1 MHRKQIIRLQE
12 LVNAL
17 HDYIHSIEWE
27 DLIEPCSEEIDYS
40 FDHHPEFCE
49 DCHDDRDRAY
59 DDHPDET
66 DFGPVG
72 PLCVECGNYGQSCV
86 C

>member
-27 DLIEPCSEEIDYS
+27 DLIEPC
-40 FDHHPEFCE
+40 
-49 DCHDDRDRAY
+49 
-59 DDHPDET
+59 PDET
-66 DFGPVG
+66 DFSFDLDLFDCHVDDSDLPDETDYGPVG

>member
-1 MHRKQIIRLQE
+1 MVLLGLFDGVGRLNRKQIIRLQE

-27 DLIEPCSEEIDYS
+27 DLVEPC
-40 FDHHPEFCE
+40 
-49 DCHDDRDRAY
+49 
-59 DDHPDET
+59 PDET